1 VIEEN
6 RAVQHCEHGTG
17 AGPLPKRVRHRNNL
31 GSQVLRSGS
40 ARTTISVE
48 CQARELWLR
57 FRSFRSLWY
66 LAFLPRGGAPP
77 ITRARG
83 FNMVMLKCQ
92 NHHEARSS
100 WEAIAAELEF
110 SGDED

>member
-17 AGPLPKRVRHRNNL
+17 APVRAVPKLIRLRNIL
-31 GSQVLRSGS
+31 GSRIPRSGS

-48 CQARELWLR
+48 CHVREMWLQ

-66 LAFLPRGGAPP
+66 VAFLQTRRALP

-83 FNMVMLKCQ
+83 FNMVMLK
-92 NHHEARSS
+92 
-100 WEAIAAELEF
+100 
-110 SGDED
+110 